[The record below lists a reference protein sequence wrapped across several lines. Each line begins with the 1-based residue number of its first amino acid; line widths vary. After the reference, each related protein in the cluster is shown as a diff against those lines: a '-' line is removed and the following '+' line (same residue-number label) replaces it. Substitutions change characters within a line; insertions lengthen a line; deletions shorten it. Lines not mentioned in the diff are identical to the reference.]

1 MKTRKSRK
9 GGIKIFYSMNSKWHK
24 KYKKLDQHGS
34 DCGPSVFNA
43 MGLMSWGNAVYLASR
58 AKGGIDTRDLLEM
71 VNSAYGGG
79 SEWQD
84 VRTLGEIS
92 RVLNNGES
100 LICYIDWGEGGGHFF
115 IIVKHTDG
123 WLYAV
128 DPQSRDAMD
137 LNEYLEQTK
146 RPEYNPRH
154 HLSIMNTTKPARN
167 GENRITKA
175 IMVPIL
181 DARPDYYSAGE
192 SEARISADMARE
204 REDTREAPAFTM
216 SEETRRGIQDLI
228 DKDIPEE
235 EATAVYLASLDTF
248 NRESTRVAERPARS
262 DARDDRPA
270 RPTELH
276 EGDMIRFEGATWKI
290 TRINGLMCTI
300 QPEMEG
306 TPTVQSYQT
315 LLDYATVIHSQAPFS
330 EGQIIVTPH
339 GNCWKIIS
347 IENGRC
353 LIQKGIEMRNMSSDE
368 LSRTSTLIETKLQ
381 EIGITDASAIR
392 QIKKNA
398 ESMNFEQAVT
408 MFFSRGGSKR
418 YKTRRVR

>member
-58 AKGGIDTRDLLEM
+58 ARDGIDTRDLLEM
-71 VNSAYGGG
+71 VNRAYGGG
-79 SEWQD
+79 SYWQT

-128 DPQSRDAMD
+128 DPQSHDAMD

-146 RPEYNPRH
+146 RPGYNPRH
-154 HLSIMNTTKPARN
+154 HLSIINTTKIARN

-175 IMVPIL
+175 IIGPIL
-181 DARPDYYSAGE
+181 DARPDFYSIGE
-192 SEARISADMARE
+192 SEARITEEIARE
-204 REDTREAPAFTM
+204 REDTREAPAFSM
-216 SEETRRGIQDLI
+216 SEETRRGIQELI
-228 DKDIPEE
+228 DGGIPEDQ
-235 EATAVYLASLDTF
+235 ATAVYLASLDTF
-248 NRESTRVAERPARS
+248 HRESRPRPE
-262 DARDDRPA
+262 PA
-270 RPTELH
+270 RPEPTRPGLASLDARTELH
-276 EGDMIRFEGATWKI
+276 EGDRQ
-290 TRINGLMCTI
+290 L
-300 QPEMEG
+300 
-306 TPTVQSYQT
+306 
-315 LLDYATVIHSQAPFS
+315 S
-330 EGQIIVTPH
+330 EGQIVINRN
-339 GNCWKIIS
+339 GDCWKIIS
-347 IENGRC
+347 IGNGKC
-353 LIQKGIEMRNMSSDE
+353 LIQKGDEMYIISYDE
-368 LSRTSTLIETKLQ
+368 ILRTSTLIETKLQ
-381 EIGITDASAIR
+381 EIGITDATAIR
-392 QIKKNA
+392 QIKKNS

-418 YKTRRVR
+418 YKTRKAQ